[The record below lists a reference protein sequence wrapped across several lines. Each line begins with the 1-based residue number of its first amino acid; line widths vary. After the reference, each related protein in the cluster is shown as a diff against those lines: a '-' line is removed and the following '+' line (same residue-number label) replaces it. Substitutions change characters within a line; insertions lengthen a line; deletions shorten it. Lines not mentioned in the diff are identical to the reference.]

1 MFAGAKLRKVWDVNK
16 FCGNFFGFNDVLRH
30 SQSGKGQKW
39 MRGFVVRQIFY
50 NFAAV
55 TTKITKNDED
65 ANHTAAAATMGNR
78 GRCGTL

>member
-1 MFAGAKLRKVWDVNK
+1 MGGCTKRGAGRGV
-16 FCGNFFGFNDVLRH
+16 
-30 SQSGKGQKW
+30 GKGQEW

-55 TTKITKNDED
+55 TTKPTKNDED

>member
-1 MFAGAKLRKVWDVNK
+1 MAKKSKPNKRGAG
-16 FCGNFFGFNDVLRH
+16 CGV
-30 SQSGKGQKW
+30 GKEKEW
-39 MRGFVVRQIFY
+39 IRGFVVRQMFY

-55 TTKITKNDED
+55 TTKTTKNDED